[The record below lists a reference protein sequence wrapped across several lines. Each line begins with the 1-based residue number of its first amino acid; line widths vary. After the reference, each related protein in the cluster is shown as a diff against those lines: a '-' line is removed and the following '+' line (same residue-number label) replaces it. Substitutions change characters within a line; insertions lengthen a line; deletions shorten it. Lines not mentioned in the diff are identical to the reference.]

1 MRCGLNKEEK
11 PGNCL
16 TTSFLSLVIQVFC
29 PTPFLLFCRIYVLF
43 STLSLFSPQQ
53 SLAMFASTISLGLA
67 LLPFTLGAVHNVQ
80 VGKGG
85 DLLFE
90 PEAIVRSLS
99 VI

>member
-1 MRCGLNKEEK
+1 
-11 PGNCL
+11 
-16 TTSFLSLVIQVFC
+16 
-29 PTPFLLFCRIYVLF
+29 
-43 STLSLFSPQQ
+43 
-53 SLAMFASTISLGLA
+53 MFASTISLGLA